1 MIVFGKGII
10 SKIKQGFEY
19 GIFSIYQID
28 LIEATLFDIRM
39 MKIIIW
45 F

>member
-10 SKIKQGFEY
+10 SKIKQGLNMA
-19 GIFSIYQID
+19 FSIYQID